1 MTETRAPRRFGLVA
15 KFNVLI
21 VGAVL
26 ATVLGTGALT
36 VRQESLRNYETLLRD
51 GAALAGMIA
60 QNSEYPLY
68 TANQDALRQITDG
81 LRAHPGVAYVRFGD
95 RERRGLL
102 ETAFQAGLEIPAM
115 AWHERRVGGTS
126 ATVADF
132 TNAADGRRY
141 VDVLVPVVSVQGGG
155 ESMLFQGEAAPS
167 GRGETIGF
175 VQIGLSEEGMR
186 LRLRAF
192 LTDASLSA
200 AICVLL
206 GVLATVILARRIT
219 APIQSLVRATAD
231 VAEGKLEN
239 SIEVRTSDELR
250 DLATSFDR
258 MLQRLREYRQEVES
272 YQRGLEEKVE
282 QRTHELSEATRRAYE
297 LAQQAEAASRAK
309 SQFLANMS
317 HEIRTPMN
325 GVMGM
330 TDLLMDTELSPK
342 QRRFAETVRT
352 SAESLLGII
361 NNILDFSK
369 IEAGRLELESIDFD
383 LRQTVEDVCELL
395 AEKAQAKK
403 LELACVIDD
412 RVQTHV
418 KGDPGRLRQILINLV
433 GNAIKFTEAGEV
445 VVRVLQEALDE
456 RAVMIRFE
464 VRDTGIGIPSAA
476 RQDIFSAFIQ
486 ADGSTTRRYGG
497 TGLGLAIAK
506 QLAEMMG
513 GGIGVESDPG
523 RGSAF
528 WFTARLGRPIGPV
541 AVKPVAR
548 QDLRDLKVLIVDDNG
563 TNRELLHHQV
573 IAWGMRNGCAEGGP
587 QALEMLRAAA
597 AGDEP
602 FDLAILDMMMPG
614 MDGIQLARAVKADPA
629 IASVRLVLLTSM
641 GMRGDAAEARRAKIE
656 GYLSKPVRQSD
667 LYDCLVTV
675 MGRAPFEGSLVT
687 RHSLSERRPKLQGRI
702 LLAEDNPI
710 NQEVVLAMLETLGC
724 RADVAADGQAAL
736 DALSLSPYDAV
747 MMDCQMP
754 IMDGYE
760 ATARI
765 RRKEQVEPGSRR
777 TPIIALTA
785 NALEGDRERCL
796 AAGMDDYL
804 SKPLRQEALQ
814 ETLARWLPAA
824 RAGTQVAA
832 PSGGPP
838 VATPA
843 LVGRGPAAPETAS
856 PLDRKAL
863 DALRAM
869 ERAGVPNMFEKV
881 VALFL
886 RTTPD
891 QIRELREAIGRAD
904 AGAVHNTAHSLK
916 STSATLGATRLS
928 ALCKDLEAQA
938 RSGSLDGA
946 AAACDAIEAEYARVA
961 RALESLRQAVGP

>member
-1 MTETRAPRRFGLVA
+1 MTATRAPRRFGLVA

-21 VGAVL
+21 VGAIL
-26 ATVLGTGALT
+26 ATILGTGALT
-36 VRQESLRNYETLLRD
+36 VRQESQRNYETLLRD
-51 GAALAGMIA
+51 AAALGGMIA

-68 TANQDALRQITDG
+68 TANQDALRQITEG
-81 LRAHPGVAYVRFGD
+81 LRAHPGVAYVRFAD
-95 RERRGLL
+95 RERRALL
-102 ETAFQAGLEIPAM
+102 ETAFQAGLEVPAM
-115 AWHERRVGGTS
+115 AWHERRVAGTN
-126 ATVADF
+126 ATVADYM
-132 TNAADGRRY
+132 NAADGRRY
-141 VDVLVPVVSVQGGG
+141 VDVLIPVVSAQRGG
-155 ESMLFQGEAAPS
+155 ESMLFEGGASPS
-167 GRGETIGF
+167 ERGETIGF

-192 LTDASLSA
+192 LADASLSA

-206 GVLATVILARRIT
+206 GVLATAFLARRIT
-219 APIQSLVRATAD
+219 APIRSLVKATAE
-231 VAEGKLEN
+231 VAEGKLDH

-250 DLATSFDR
+250 DLASSFDR
-258 MLQRLREYRQEVES
+258 MLHRLREYRREVES

-282 QRTHELSEATRRAYE
+282 QRTHELAEATRRAYE
-297 LAQQAEAASRAK
+297 LAQAAEAASKAK

-369 IEAGRLELESIDFD
+369 IEAGRMELEALDFD

-403 LELACVIDD
+403 LELTCVIEDG
-412 RVQTHV
+412 VQTQA
-418 KGDPGRLRQILINLV
+418 KGDPGRLRQILINLI
-433 GNAIKFTEAGEV
+433 GNAIKFTDAGEV

-456 RAVMIRFE
+456 RAVKLRFE
-464 VRDTGIGIPSAA
+464 VRDTGIGIPAA
-476 RQDIFSAFIQ
+476 SRQRIFSAFIQ
-486 ADGSTTRRYGG
+486 ADGSTTRRFGG

-513 GGIGVESDPG
+513 GAIGVDSEPG
-523 RGSAF
+523 RGSTF
-528 WFTARLGRPIGPV
+528 WFTARLGRPAGPLL
-541 AVKPVAR
+541 AKPGAR

-573 IAWGMRNGCAEGGP
+573 TTWGMRDGCAEGGP
-587 QALEMLRAAA
+587 QALQMLRAAA
-597 AGDEP
+597 GGAEAYH
-602 FDLAILDMMMPG
+602 LAILDMMMPD
-614 MDGIQLARAVKADPA
+614 MDGIQLARAIKADPA

-675 MGRAPFEGSLVT
+675 MGRTPLDGTLVT
-687 RHSLSERRPKLQGRI
+687 RHSLSERRPRLHGRI

-736 DALSLSPYDAV
+736 DALSLAPYDAV
-747 MMDCQMP
+747 LMDCQMP

-765 RRKEQVEPGSRR
+765 RRKEQAAPGSRR

-814 ETLARWLPAA
+814 ETLARWLPAG
-824 RAGTQVAA
+824 RT
-832 PSGGPP
+832 
-838 VATPA
+838 ATPA
-843 LVGRGPAAPETAS
+843 VAPDAGGTPRAGDAPADAMAS
-856 PLDRKAL
+856 ATLDRKAL

-891 QIRELREAIGRAD
+891 QIRELRQVIGRAD
-904 AGAVHNTAHSLK
+904 AGAVRTTAHSLK
-916 STSATLGATRLS
+916 STSATLGATRLA
-928 ALCKDLEAQA
+928 ALCKDLEDKA
-938 RSGSLDGA
+938 RSGNLDGA
-946 AAACDAIEAEYARVA
+946 AAACESIEAEYDRVA
-961 RALESLRQAVGP
+961 RALESLRQAVGS